1 MGQPRDGD
9 PRAAYACYEPE
20 TRMMSFHRV
29 EYDVDATQAAIR
41 QAGLPDRLAVRL
53 QYGT

>member
-1 MGQPRDGD
+1 
-9 PRAAYACYEPE
+9 
-20 TRMMSFHRV
+20 MMSFHRV